1 MWSVRVRT
9 VEMTKTEEER
19 VSITEDVKPTPV
31 AISGVRGGPDV
42 HTLRKDRWWL
52 VPTLTVLALT
62 AFVAYSAWAALVTK
76 DYYSAPYI
84 SPFYSPC
91 IASNCT
97 YQQLPIIG
105 TWWKISPA
113 ILVLVFPLGF
123 RLTCYYYRKAY
134 YRSFWWAPPA
144 CAVADARP
152 RYTGETRFPLIWQN
166 IHRWFFY
173 FGVIFVAL
181 LAIDAVRAY
190 DFPNGWGMG
199 LGSLILTVNVI
210 LLGLYTFS
218 CHACRHLCGGQVD
231 QFSRH
236 PVRYKLWSG
245 VSRINERHQLF
256 AWMSLFFVAFTDLY
270 VRLVASGTIHDP
282 RFF

>member
-1 MWSVRVRT
+1 MST
-9 VEMTKTEEER
+9 IEETQ
-19 VSITEDVKPTPV
+19 VTPV
-31 AISGVRGGPDV
+31 TIGGTRGGPKV
-42 HTLRKDRWWL
+42 RTLRKDRWWL
-52 VPTLTVLALT
+52 APVATVAGLST
-62 AFVAYSAWAALVTK
+62 FVAYSAWAAFVNS
-76 DYYSAPYI
+76 DYYHAPYL

-91 IASNCT
+91 VASNCV

-105 TWWKISPA
+105 TWWRISPA
-113 ILVLVFPLGF
+113 IIVLVFPLGF

-144 CAVADARP
+144 CGVSDARS

-173 FGVIFVAL
+173 FGVIFVVFL
-181 LAIDAVRAY
+181 GIDAVHAF

-199 LGSLILTVNVI
+199 LGSLILTLDFV

-231 QFSRH
+231 QFSKH
-236 PVRYKLWSG
+236 PIRYRAWRTVSKL
-245 VSRINERHQLF
+245 NPNHQLF
-256 AWMSLFFVAFTDLY
+256 AWLSLFWVAFTDLY
-270 VRLVASGTIHDP
+270 VRLVASGAIRDP